1 MDLIGLL
8 AATPPGGDYISIWK
22 LLPALLIL
30 LLWLRLLTW
39 ADKDA
44 VAAHLPREGLNSGL
58 LAGVVVAFLAF
69 FLIPSFILGFLA
81 ILLIV
86 GAEVGVYLLMRKK
99 TVGLKDLKSEIKGAF
114 SGLKKEKVAQEIV
127 GQVQLLSKSG
137 IVPAPTEGSP
147 DANAYSALQALFAD
161 PLRKEAEQIDLVP
174 AAEEMIIRYVV
185 DGFAYRGGSTDKQIG
200 AETITYLKRNA
211 GMDIADRRKPQKGS
225 IKLSI
230 DGKKRELQVETK
242 GTTAGEQLSLVADAK
257 KRHAL
262 RMEELG
268 FTDVQ
273 LELMKDVVH
282 GNAGIVLVSAPKG
295 SGLTTLMYAI
305 LRAHDAFL
313 THIHTIERAPDID
326 LEGITQNKLAPNA
339 TGAEEAKQTRWV
351 IDQQPDTIAI
361 TSIEDTSTAMELVKF
376 AKEGKRVYIGVRAGN
391 TQEALAQWVRLIGNE
406 KRALEQLILV
416 ISGRVVRKLCN
427 ACKVGYAPDPT
438 TLKKLNMDP
447 DRVSKL
453 YQERKEPMRDPKGQP
468 VLCEFCHELH
478 FKGRSG
484 VYEMFIIDEDAK
496 AAAEGGVTSPQMKM
510 AFRKQ
515 RAKYLQEQALL
526 LVEKGDTSVQEVLR
540 VLKSDQKK

>member
-8 AATPPGGDYISIWK
+8 AAVPPGGDYISIWK

-44 VAAHLPREGLNSGL
+44 VAAHLPRESLNSGL
-58 LAGVVVAFLAF
+58 LAGVVVAYLAF

-81 ILLIV
+81 ILLVI
-86 GAEVGVYLLMRKK
+86 AIEVGVYLAMRHK
-99 TVGLKDLKSEIKGAF
+99 TVGIKDLKTEIKGVF
-114 SGLKKEKVAQEIV
+114 SGMKKEKAAQEIV
-127 GQVQLLSKSG
+127 GQVQLLGKNG
-137 IVPAPTEGSP
+137 VIAAPTEGSP
-147 DANAYSALQALFAD
+147 DVNAYTAMQALFAD

-174 AAEEMIIRYVV
+174 ASEEMIVRYVV
-185 DGFAYRGGSTDKQIG
+185 DGFAYRGSTTDKQIG
-200 AETITYLKRNA
+200 SETITYLKRNV
-211 GMDIADRRKPQKGS
+211 GMDVGDKRKPQKS
-225 IKLSI
+225 NIKLTI
-230 DGKKRELQVETK
+230 DGKKRELQIQTK

-262 RMEELG
+262 KMDELG

-273 LELMKDVVH
+273 MELMKDVVH

-313 THIHTIERAPDID
+313 THIHTIERAPDDD
-326 LEGITQNKLAPNA
+326 LEGITQNKLPPNA
-339 TGAEEAKQTRWV
+339 TGPEEAKSTRWV

-361 TSIEDTSTAMELVKF
+361 SSIESAETAMELVKF
-376 AKEGKRVYIGVRAGN
+376 AKEGKRVYVGLRASN
-391 TQEALAQWVRLIGNE
+391 TQEALDQWVRLIGDP
-406 KRALEQLILV
+406 KRALDQLILV

-438 TLKKLNMDP
+438 TLRKLNMDP

-484 VYEMFIIDEDAK
+484 VYEMFVIDEDAK
-496 AAAEGGVTSPQMKM
+496 AAAAGGVTSPQMKM

-526 LVEKGDTSVQEVLR
+526 LVEKGETSVQEVLR
-540 VLKSDQKK
+540 VLKADKK

>member
-1 MDLIGLL
+1 
-8 AATPPGGDYISIWK
+8 
-22 LLPALLIL
+22 
-30 LLWLRLLTW
+30 
-39 ADKDA
+39 
-44 VAAHLPREGLNSGL
+44 
-58 LAGVVVAFLAF
+58 
-69 FLIPSFILGFLA
+69 
-81 ILLIV
+81 
-86 GAEVGVYLLMRKK
+86 
-99 TVGLKDLKSEIKGAF
+99 
-114 SGLKKEKVAQEIV
+114 
-127 GQVQLLSKSG
+127 
-137 IVPAPTEGSP
+137 
-147 DANAYSALQALFAD
+147 
-161 PLRKEAEQIDLVP
+161 
-174 AAEEMIIRYVV
+174 
-185 DGFAYRGGSTDKQIG
+185 
-200 AETITYLKRNA
+200 
-211 GMDIADRRKPQKGS
+211 
-225 IKLSI
+225 
-230 DGKKRELQVETK
+230 
-242 GTTAGEQLSLVADAK
+242 
-257 KRHAL
+257 
-262 RMEELG
+262 
-268 FTDVQ
+268 
-273 LELMKDVVH
+273 
-282 GNAGIVLVSAPKG
+282 VSAPKG